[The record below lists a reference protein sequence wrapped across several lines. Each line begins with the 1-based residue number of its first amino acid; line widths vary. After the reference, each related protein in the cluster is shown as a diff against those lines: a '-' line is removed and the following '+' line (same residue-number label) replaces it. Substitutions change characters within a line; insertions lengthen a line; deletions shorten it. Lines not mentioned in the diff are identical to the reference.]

1 MLLDIKSTIIMK
13 NLLLLICFIS
23 FGIANAQTD
32 SVTMQSLKSAIEA
45 RNEEINQLQ
54 SANNRLGKNI
64 LDLKKSDQS
73 LASKIDSLS
82 DLLSQN
88 KQAISQLN
96 ALIDSQKAELTGQ
109 IKETKQSAS
118 ERIASL
124 DESLSKNTLYWI
136 IAVLAVGL
144 ITLALFLILR
154 KRVVENQ
161 SSIVENLSATRKQ
174 LEQEG
179 IRLDE
184 KLIGV
189 METQLK
195 VIQEEKTS
203 TGNNSEPDH
212 SLALKV
218 ADEIVRIEKNIS
230 QMDEG
235 TKGLKQLSK
244 AVERIRDNFA
254 ANGYEMVEMLGKPYD
269 DGMKVTANFRPDENL
284 TEGERVISRIIKPQV
299 NFKGVM
305 IQSAQIEVSQGE

>member
-1 MLLDIKSTIIMK
+1 MKKILLT
-13 NLLLLICFIS
+13 LLFIVS
-23 FGIANAQTD
+23 YWFSIAQSD
-32 SVTMQSLKSAIEA
+32 SIRIRDIEA
-45 RNEEINQLQ
+45 KLEVINQNLSTAKSDLIKLQ
-54 SANNRLGKNI
+54 EVNNRLSRNVNDLI
-64 LDLKKSDQS
+64 LSGQTTDSRL
-73 LASKIDSLS
+73 DSLQI
-82 DLLSQN
+82 LLQRNSQSIEELSEL
-88 KQAISQLN
+88 IS
-96 ALIDSQKAELTGQ
+96 SQKTELTGQ
-109 IKETKQSAS
+109 IQKTEQSAS
-118 ERIASL
+118 ERIESL

-144 ITLALFLILR
+144 ITLGLFFMLR
-154 KRVVENQ
+154 KRVSDNQ
-161 SSIVENLSATRKQ
+161 SSIVENISSTRKQ

-184 KLIGV
+184 KLIGI

-203 TGNNSEPDH
+203 STSTSEPDH

-235 TKGLKQLSK
+235 TKGLKQLAK

-254 ANGYEMVEMLGKPYD
+254 SNGYEMVDMLGKPFD
-269 DGMKVTANFRPDENL
+269 DGMKVTANFRPDETL
-284 TEGERVISRIIKPQV
+284 AEGERIISRIIKPQV

>member
-1 MLLDIKSTIIMK
+1 MKRFLTTLFIIM
-13 NLLLLICFIS
+13 LIGQCF
-23 FGIANAQTD
+23 AQTD
-32 SVTMQSLKSAIEA
+32 SIRIRDIEA
-45 RNEEINQLQ
+45 KLEAISQNLSKAKSDLIKLQ
-54 SANNRLGKNI
+54 EVNNRLSRNI
-64 LDLKKSDQS
+64 NDIKLSGQTTDSRLDS
-73 LASKIDSLS
+73 LQVLLRMNSQAIGELS
-82 DLLSQN
+82 DL
-88 KQAISQLN
+88 IS
-96 ALIDSQKAELTGQ
+96 SQKTELSGQ
-109 IKETKQSAS
+109 IQKTEQSAS
-118 ERIASL
+118 ERIESL

-144 ITLALFLILR
+144 ITLGLFFMLR
-154 KRVVENQ
+154 KRVSENQ
-161 SSIVENLSATRKQ
+161 SSIVENISSTRKQ

-184 KLIGV
+184 KLIGI

-203 TGNNSEPDH
+203 STSTSETDH

-235 TKGLKQLSK
+235 TKGLKQLAK

-254 ANGYEMVEMLGKPYD
+254 SNGYEMVEMVGKPYD
-269 DGMKVTANFRPDENL
+269 EGMKVTANFRPDENL
-284 TEGERVISRIIKPQV
+284 AEGERIISRIIKPQV